1 MRRHYVS
8 AIKCNLP
15 MLKKYP
21 ELVIAPED
29 TKVGP
34 SDKTLKM
41 LLQYSKS
48 IEVKRTKKQ
57 KMIVH
62 LN

>member
-1 MRRHYVS
+1 
-8 AIKCNLP
+8 

-48 IEVKRTKKQ
+48 IEVKRMKKQ

>member
-1 MRRHYVS
+1 
-8 AIKCNLP
+8 

-21 ELVIAPED
+21 ETVSAPQD
-29 TKVGP
+29 VNVGP
-34 SDKTLKM
+34 SDKTLKL